1 MKGSATH
8 HRELG
13 DLQAELHKTGSRQT
27 ARTPEQAETGFS
39 RESTQAAPELASG
52 GELEQHL
59 QELGGLLAES
69 AEGAE
74 TFIAKHPLVSVLAAL
89 TLGVALGRVIGKA

>member
-1 MKGSATH
+1 MTGSAIH

-13 DLQAELHKTGSRQT
+13 DLQAELHKTESRQT
-27 ARTPEQAETGFS
+27 ARTPEKAETGFS
-39 RESTQAAPELASG
+39 QDSAQAAPEPENG

-69 AEGAE
+69 AGGAE
-74 TFIAKHPLVSVLAAL
+74 TFIAKHPLVSVLAAF